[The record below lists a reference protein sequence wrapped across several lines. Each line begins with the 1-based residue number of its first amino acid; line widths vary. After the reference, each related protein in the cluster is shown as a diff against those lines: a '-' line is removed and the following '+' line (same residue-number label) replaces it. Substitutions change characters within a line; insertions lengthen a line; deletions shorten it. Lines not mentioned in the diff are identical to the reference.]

1 MYEDDDWGSTFGECI
16 TEELVI
22 AGRKFLDMISWI
34 IRACV
39 VLVSLPFW
47 ACMLANLPVF
57 VLMVAVTPRHYVDV
71 GPTAVDVG
79 LHLDKRV

>member
-1 MYEDDDWGSTFGECI
+1 
-16 TEELVI
+16 
-22 AGRKFLDMISWI
+22 
-34 IRACV
+34 
-39 VLVSLPFW
+39 
-47 ACMLANLPVF
+47 MLANLPVF